1 MNKQSNGAKAL
12 LWIESNYN
20 SLTKAEKKVAD
31 VVLQDTEKVVYSSV
45 TDLAEMAATGETT
58 VLRFCRK
65 LGFRGYQEFKLA
77 VAQDLVSP
85 SENVHGSIDEND
97 SIGEIAQK
105 ITASN
110 SQALKDT
117 LSLLQEKE
125 LHKTVEA
132 LLSKKRIF
140 FFGVGLSGVTA
151 MDAQHRF
158 MRLGFQAFWANDAHI
173 ISMNCALTGPD
184 DVVVGIS
191 TSGSTKDLVDAVR
204 IADQNG
210 ATIVCLTNHARS
222 PITQYADAVLLASSK
237 ETPLQG
243 GAFASKLA
251 QIHVLDILST
261 IVALRQK
268 EKTFRAIE
276 KTSKSVVDKLY

>member
-1 MNKQSNGAKAL
+1 MNNQSTGAKTL
-12 LWIESNYN
+12 LWIESHYN
-20 SLTKAEKKVAD
+20 SLTKTEKKVAD
-31 VVLQDTEKVVYSSV
+31 LVLHNKEKVVYSSV

-65 LGFRGYQEFKLA
+65 LGFRGFQEFKLA

-85 SENVHGSIDEND
+85 NENVHGKIDEND
-97 SIGEIAQK
+97 KIEDIAQK
-105 ITASN
+105 MTSSN

-117 LSLLQEKE
+117 LSLLQRKE
-125 LHKTVEA
+125 LQKAVDA

-140 FFGVGLSGVTA
+140 FFGVASSGVTA
-151 MDAQHRF
+151 MDAHYRF
-158 MRLGFQAFWANDAHI
+158 MRLGFQTFCASDSHVIA
-173 ISMNCALTGPD
+173 MNCALTGPE
-184 DVVVGIS
+184 DVVFGIS
-191 TSGSTKDLVDAVR
+191 TSGSTKDLVDA
-204 IADQNG
+204 IQLADANG

-261 IVALRQK
+261 IVALRRK
-268 EKTFRAIE
+268 EETFQAIE
-276 KTSKSVVDKLY
+276 KTTKSVVGKLY

>member
-1 MNKQSNGAKAL
+1 MNKQSIGAKAL

-31 VVLQDTEKVVYSSV
+31 VVLQDKEKVVYSSV

-85 SENVHGSIDEND
+85 SENVHGAIDEND
-97 SIGEIAQK
+97 KIGEIAQK
-105 ITASN
+105 ITSSN

-117 LSLLQEKE
+117 MSLLQEKE
-125 LHKTVEA
+125 LQKTVDA

-140 FFGVGLSGVTA
+140 FFGVGSSGVTA

-158 MRLGFQAFWANDAHI
+158 MRLGFQAFCANDAHI
-173 ISMNCALTGPD
+173 ITMNCALTGPD

-204 IADQNG
+204 IANANG

-261 IVALRQK
+261 IVALRRKAEAFQ
-268 EKTFRAIE
+268 AIE
-276 KTSKSVVDKLY
+276 KTAKSVVDKLY

>member
-1 MNKQSNGAKAL
+1 MKPTFMGAKAL

-31 VVLQDTEKVVYSSV
+31 VVLHDKEKVVYSSV
-45 TDLAEMAATGETT
+45 TDLAEMAVTGETT

-85 SENVHGSIDEND
+85 NENVHGAIDETD
-97 SIGEIAQK
+97 ALADIAHK
-105 ITASN
+105 ITSTN

-117 LSLLQEKE
+117 LSLLQEKD
-125 LHKTVEA
+125 LQKAVDAILT
-132 LLSKKRIF
+132 KKRVSF
-140 FFGVGLSGVTA
+140 YGVGSSGITA
-151 MDAQHRF
+151 FDAHYRF
-158 MRLGFQAFWANDAHI
+158 MRLGFQTASSSDPHI
-173 ISMNCALTGPD
+173 FTMNCALMTGD

-204 IADQNG
+204 TAKTNG
-210 ATIVCLTNHARS
+210 ATIICLTNHARS
-222 PITQYADAVLLASSK
+222 PITQYADAILLASSK

-243 GAFASKLA
+243 GAFASKLG
-251 QIHVLDILST
+251 QIHLLDILST
-261 IVALRQK
+261 AVALRRKK
-268 EKTFRAIE
+268 ETFDAIE
-276 KTSKSVVDKLY
+276 KTSKAVVDKLY